1 MDYYY
6 ENLYAAIWQLAV
18 KEDLKKICGMSV
30 KKLIGKGVDLFEAKK
45 YIDSKEEYIKS
56 RVQKNIYQEAM
67 EWGSGRS
74 KEIQKENINALVA
87 EVVDGYEKEV
97 SETDKKATGRKRKVA
112 NKS

>member
-18 KEDLKKICGMSV
+18 KEDTRKIYGKSLKE
-30 KKLIGKGVDLFEAKK
+30 LIAKGVDLFEAKK

-74 KEIQKENINALVA
+74 KEIQKDNINALVA
-87 EVVDGYEKEV
+87 EVIHEYEKE
-97 SETDKKATGRKRKVA
+97 
-112 NKS
+112 NKLPQTI